1 MSDGGILTCLN
12 AKTGEVVYEGGRVP
26 IATKFYGAS
35 PVAFDGKI
43 LISSEDGNTFVVK
56 AGPQHEI
63 LKTNTI
69 DEPIYTTP
77 ALANGKIY
85 IRGEKNI
92 YCVQQTTG

>member
-1 MSDGGILTCLN
+1 V
-12 AKTGEVVYEGGRVP
+12 KYEGARVP
-26 IATKFYGAS
+26 VPATFMGS

-63 LKTNTI
+63 LKTNTL

-85 IRGEKNI
+85 IRGEKNL
-92 YCVQQTTG
+92 YCITSGAGR